1 MVLNSWLSRKRGAI
15 LVSALALAASLPGL
29 AHATVTTSMSYSITG
44 LPTNAAATS
53 LDIPVA
59 DISTFGSS
67 TSYTIGG
74 VTVTGNNTSGTG
86 VNGTTKYVGDGT
98 YRNAGIV
105 QGTNP
110 NYNAAPVVDASGNT
124 YTAPYFSTGLGSITL
139 TFATAQSYLGFLW
152 GSVGTGDTL
161 SFYSGSTLV
170 STVSGSM
177 PQSSPLYS
185 GANGA
190 QGIGGSL
197 YTLINLTGGT
207 FTSVV
212 LSEQSVGGS
221 ATPSFESAGFQ
232 YAATNVY
239 VPEPASIAIFGAG
252 LIGLGLM
259 RRRGFKPN
267 LGFKSIL

>member
-1 MVLNSWLSRKRGAI
+1 MFLNALFSSKGGAI
-15 LVSALALAASLPGL
+15 MASALALAASLPGL
-29 AHATVTTSMSYSITG
+29 ANATVTTSMSYSITG
-44 LPTNAAATS
+44 LPVNPSATA
-53 LDIPVA
+53 LTIPTA
-59 DISTFGSS
+59 DIGTFSSS

-86 VNGTTKYVGDGT
+86 VNGTTQYAGDGT

-110 NYNAAPVVDASGNT
+110 NYNAAPVTDAAGDT

-170 STVSGSM
+170 ATVSGAM
-177 PQSSPLYS
+177 PQSSSLYN

-212 LSEQSVGGS
+212 LSEQAVGGS
-221 ATPSFESAGFQ
+221 ATPSFESGGFQ

-239 VPEPASIAIFGAG
+239 VPEPASIALFGAG
-252 LIGLGLM
+252 LIGLGLI
-259 RRRGFKPN
+259 RRRGFK
-267 LGFKSIL
+267 SIL

>member
-1 MVLNSWLSRKRGAI
+1 MVLNTRFSRKRGAI
-15 LVSALALAASLPGL
+15 LAYAFAFAAALPGL

-44 LPTNAAATS
+44 LPANAAATS

-59 DISTFGSS
+59 DIGTFGSS

-110 NYNAAPVVDASGNT
+110 NYNAAPVTDAAGDT
-124 YTAPYFSTGLGSITL
+124 LTTPYFSTGLGSITL
-139 TFATAQSYLGFLW
+139 TFATAQAYLGLLW
-152 GSVGTGDTL
+152 GSVGAGDQL
-161 SFYSGSTLV
+161 QFYSGGTLV
-170 STVSGSM
+170 STVLGSTL
-177 PQSSPLYS
+177 QSSPLYN

-212 LSEQSVGGS
+212 LTEQSVGGA
-221 ATPSFESAGFQ
+221 ATPSFEAGGFQ

-239 VPEPASIAIFGAG
+239 VPEPASIALFGAG
-252 LIGLGLM
+252 LIGVGLI
-259 RRRGFKPN
+259 RRRGFK
-267 LGFKSIL
+267 SIL